1 MLIYAAKADWPVI
14 SITKIAICSDIQ
26 YTILIMCANTKLKTG
41 NKPKKVATSTAATFI
56 RTRINYRLITNLSC
70 SVPLEVERTA
80 IYTPFDKLSV
90 GS

>member
-41 NKPKKVATSTAATFI
+41 NKPKKGCYIDCS
-56 RTRINYRLITNLSC
+56 NLH
-70 SVPLEVERTA
+70 
-80 IYTPFDKLSV
+80 
-90 GS
+90 